1 MNPSEHIKYAFSV
14 WHNMGDNIQLGSSPT
29 FHRRI
34 ATFSHAAIILA
45 VFCLAM
51 IHLESVLKPFFIALG
66 IYFVLKPGADWLSKN
81 NFPVFLSYL
90 TMLLMF
96 ILIIT
101 SAAFF
106 AWSQAQGLIEN
117 EERQVDYNEK
127 LDQKW
132 KKLKNVPI
140 IGPAIKEAVKGDGGT
155 LGGDLQDIGIG
166 SGGSATDFIASM
178 LSEVGSVITTGVTVL
193 FFLIFI
199 IFEAHLLP
207 GRIERAWPGSS
218 TGRVEVIQSQIEE
231 GINTYIIVKT
241 GCGLGSAF
249 IAAIILFFFDIDLWF
264 VWAVMTFILN
274 YVPYI
279 GSLIATIPPL
289 ILGLIIL
296 KPSAL
301 LVLIILLLLNQQVW
315 GNYIETKW
323 AGRALDLSPVVL
335 LLITAFSFWLWGIIG
350 MILAVPLFVI
360 VKIVLENIEET
371 RPLAIMLSERAPTLE
386 EAWQDALKDG
396 ILSTGESH
404 KLSKLQETLGV
415 SDKEVVR
422 IAGRSGAVMVLKRGR
437 ARVDE
442 IKFVLDSSIETSHHS
457 DLVRDLKPGKISKN
471 VRTYLN
477 DLVDTLTSESEEE

>member
-1 MNPSEHIKYAFSV
+1 
-14 WHNMGDNIQLGSSPT
+14 MGDQVQLGSSPT

-90 TMLLMF
+90 TMLLLF

-106 AWSQAQGLIEN
+106 AWSQAQGLIQD
-117 EERQVDYNEK
+117 EERQEDYNEK

-155 LGGDLQDIGIG
+155 IGGDLQNIGIG
-166 SGGSATDFIASM
+166 SGGSATDFLASI

-199 IFEAHLLP
+199 ILEAHLLP

-249 IAAIILFFFDIDLWF
+249 IAAIILFIFGIDLWF

-289 ILGLIIL
+289 ILGLIL
-296 KPSAL
+296 LPPAAL
-301 LVLIILLLLNQQVW
+301 LALTLLLLLNQQVW

-396 ILSTGESH
+396 VLSTGESH
-404 KLSKLQETLGV
+404 KLSKLQEMLGV
-415 SDKEVVR
+415 SDQEVIR
-422 IAGRSGAVMVLKRGR
+422 IAGRSAAMTILKRGR

-442 IKFVLDSSIETSHHS
+442 IGFVVSSANETPQHS
-457 DLVRDLKPGKISKN
+457 DLARDLKPGKISKN
-471 VRTYLN
+471 IRTCLD
-477 DLVDTLTSESEEE
+477 DLVNTLTSESEEE

>member
-1 MNPSEHIKYAFSV
+1 
-14 WHNMGDNIQLGSSPT
+14 MGEQIQQESSHT
-29 FHRRI
+29 FHRRM
-34 ATFSHAAIILA
+34 ATLSHAAIILA

-51 IHLESVLKPFFIALG
+51 IHLESVLKPFFIALA

-90 TMLLMF
+90 TMLLLF

-106 AWSQAQGLIEN
+106 AWSQAQGLIED
-117 EERQVDYNEK
+117 EERQEDYNEK

-132 KKLKNVPI
+132 KKLKGVPV
-140 IGPAIKEAVKGDGGT
+140 IGPAIKESVKGDGGT
-155 LGGDLQDIGIG
+155 LGGDLQNIGIG
-166 SGGSATDFIASM
+166 SGGSATDFIASA
-178 LSEVGSVITTGVTVL
+178 LSEVGSVVTTSITVL

-218 TGRVEVIQSQIEE
+218 TRRVEVIQSQIEE

-249 IAAIILFFFDIDLWF
+249 IAAIILFTFGIDLWF

-296 KPSAL
+296 TPSAL
-301 LVLIILLLLNQQVW
+301 LVLTLLLLLNQQVW

-323 AGRALDLSPVVL
+323 AGRALDLSPIVL

-386 EAWQDALKDG
+386 EAWQDALRDG
-396 ILSTGESH
+396 YLSTGEFH

-415 SDKEVVR
+415 SDQEVVR
-422 IAGRSGAVMVLKRGR
+422 IAGRSAALMILKRGK

-442 IKFVLDSSIETSHHS
+442 IEFVVSSANETPQHS
-457 DLVRDLKPGKISKN
+457 DLVRDLKPGKISKSI
-471 VRTYLN
+471 RRCLN
-477 DLVDTLTSESEEE
+477 DLVETLTSESEEE

>member
-1 MNPSEHIKYAFSV
+1 MVLTQS
-14 WHNMGDNIQLGSSPT
+14 MGDNVQVNSNHT

-34 ATFSHAAIILA
+34 AAISHGAILLA

-96 ILIIT
+96 ILVII

-106 AWSQAQGLIEN
+106 AWSQAQGLVEN
-117 EERQVDYNEK
+117 EERQEDYNEK

-132 KKLKNVPI
+132 KKLKNVPL
-140 IGPAIKEAVKGDGGT
+140 IGPAIKESVQDGGS
-155 LGGDLQDIGIG
+155 LGGDLQNIGIG
-166 SGGSATDFIASM
+166 SGGSATDLITTVF
-178 LSEVGSVITTGVTVL
+178 SEVGTMITTGITVL

-218 TGRVEVIQSQIEE
+218 TGKMDIIQSQIEE

-241 GCGLGSAF
+241 GCGIGSAV
-249 IAAIILFFFDIDLWF
+249 IAAIIMFMFGIDLWF

-289 ILGLIIL
+289 ILGLILL
-296 KPSAL
+296 KPLGL
-301 LVLIILLLLNQQVW
+301 LAMTILLLVNQQVW

-335 LLITAFSFWLWGIIG
+335 LLITAFSFWLWGIVG
-350 MILAVPLFVI
+350 MVLAVPLFVI

-396 ILSTGESH
+396 NLSTGEFH
-404 KLSKLQETLGV
+404 KLSELQKTLGV
-415 SDKEVVR
+415 SDQEVVR
-422 IAGRSGAVMVLKRGR
+422 IAGRSAALTILKRGR
-437 ARVDE
+437 ARIDEVD
-442 IKFVLDSSIETSHHS
+442 FVISAANGTTHHS
-457 DLVRDLKPGKISKN
+457 NLVKELKAGRITKQIRIHLDDLVE
-471 VRTYLN
+471 
-477 DLVDTLTSESEEE
+477 TLIAESEEE

>member
-1 MNPSEHIKYAFSV
+1 M
-14 WHNMGDNIQLGSSPT
+14 
-29 FHRRI
+29 
-34 ATFSHAAIILA
+34 
-45 VFCLAM
+45 
-51 IHLESVLKPFFIALG
+51 
-66 IYFVLKPGADWLSKN
+66 
-81 NFPVFLSYL
+81 
-90 TMLLMF
+90 
-96 ILIIT
+96 
-101 SAAFF
+101 
-106 AWSQAQGLIEN
+106 
-117 EERQVDYNEK
+117 
-127 LDQKW
+127 
-132 KKLKNVPI
+132 
-140 IGPAIKEAVKGDGGT
+140 KGGGGT
-155 LGGDLQDIGIG
+155 IGGDLQNIGIG
-166 SGGSATDFIASM
+166 SGGSATDFLASI

-249 IAAIILFFFDIDLWF
+249 IAAIILFIFGIDLWF

-289 ILGLIIL
+289 ILGLIL
-296 KPSAL
+296 LPPAAL
-301 LVLIILLLLNQQVW
+301 LALTLLLLLNQQVW

-396 ILSTGESH
+396 VLSTGESH
-404 KLSKLQETLGV
+404 KLSKLQEMLGV
-415 SDKEVVR
+415 SDQEVIR
-422 IAGRSGAVMVLKRGR
+422 IAGRSAAMTILKRGR

-442 IKFVLDSSIETSHHS
+442 IGFVVSSANETPQHS
-457 DLVRDLKPGKISKN
+457 DLARDLKPGKISKN
-471 VRTYLN
+471 IRTCLN
-477 DLVDTLTSESEEE
+477 DLVNTLTSESEEE

>member
-1 MNPSEHIKYAFSV
+1 
-14 WHNMGDNIQLGSSPT
+14 MGEQIQQGSSHT

-34 ATFSHAAIILA
+34 ATLSHAAIILA

-90 TMLLMF
+90 TMLLLF

-106 AWSQAQGLIEN
+106 AWSQAQGLIVN
-117 EERQVDYNEK
+117 EERQDDYNEE

-140 IGPAIKEAVKGDGGT
+140 IGPAIRESVNGDGGT
-155 LGGDLQDIGIG
+155 LGGDLQNIGIG
-166 SGGSATDFIASM
+166 SGGSATDFIASS
-178 LSEVGSVITTGVTVL
+178 LSGVGSVITTSITVL

-249 IAAIILFFFDIDLWF
+249 IAAIILFTFNIDLWF

-296 KPSAL
+296 KPAAL
-301 LVLIILLLLNQQVW
+301 LALTLLLLLNQQVW

-386 EAWQDALKDG
+386 EAWQDALRDG
-396 ILSTGESH
+396 YLSTGEFH

-415 SDKEVVR
+415 SDQEVVR
-422 IAGRSGAVMVLKRGR
+422 IAGRSAALMILKRGK

-442 IKFVLDSSIETSHHS
+442 IEFVVSSANETPQHS
-457 DLVRDLKPGKISKN
+457 DLVRNLEPGKISKSI
-471 VRTYLN
+471 RRCLN
-477 DLVDTLTSESEEE
+477 DLVETLTSESEEE

>member
-1 MNPSEHIKYAFSV
+1 
-14 WHNMGDNIQLGSSPT
+14 MGESTIDTNNSS

-34 ATFSHAAIILA
+34 ATFSHSAIILT

-90 TMLLMF
+90 TMLLLF
-96 ILIIT
+96 ILILIST
-101 SAAFF
+101 AFF
-106 AWSQAQGLIEN
+106 AWSQAQGLIED
-117 EERQVDYNEK
+117 EDRQDEYNDK
-127 LDQKW
+127 LNKKW
-132 KKLKNVPI
+132 TNLKNVPL
-140 IGPAIKEAVKGDGGT
+140 IGPAITESVKGDSGT
-155 LGGDLQDIGIG
+155 VEGDLESIGIG
-166 SGGSATDFIASM
+166 SGGSATDLVASVV
-178 LSEVGSVITTGVTVL
+178 SEVGAFVTTSITVL

-218 TGRVEVIQSQIEE
+218 TGRVEIIQTQIEE

-241 GCGLGSAF
+241 GCGIGSAF
-249 IAAIILFFFDIDLWF
+249 IAAIIMLMFGIDLWF

-289 ILGLIIL
+289 ILGVILLTPTMLLIMT
-296 KPSAL
+296 
-301 LVLIILLLLNQQVW
+301 LLLLINQQVW

-323 AGRALDLSPVVL
+323 AGRALDLSPVIL
-335 LLITAFSFWLWGIIG
+335 LLITAFSFWLWGITG
-350 MILAVPLFVI
+350 MILAVPLFAI

-371 RPLAIMLSERAPTLE
+371 RPIAILLSERAPTLE

-396 ILSTGESH
+396 YLSSGEFH
-404 KLSKLQETLGV
+404 KLSELQRSLGV
-415 SDKEVVR
+415 SDEEVVR
-422 IAGRSGAVMVLKRGR
+422 ISCRSAAQTILKRGR
-437 ARVDE
+437 ARADE
-442 IKFVLDSSIETSHHS
+442 IEFIIDALEG
-457 DLVRDLKPGKISKN
+457 RDDFTELRENLSPGKVPKN
-471 VRTYLN
+471 LRSQLE
-477 DLVDTLTSESEEE
+477 DLIDKLEDESEEE

>member
-1 MNPSEHIKYAFSV
+1 
-14 WHNMGDNIQLGSSPT
+14 MGDEIQLGSNPT

-90 TMLLMF
+90 TMLLLF

-106 AWSQAQGLIEN
+106 AWSQAQGLIED
-117 EERQVDYNEK
+117 EERQEDYNEK
-127 LDQKW
+127 LDHKW

-140 IGPAIKEAVKGDGGT
+140 IGPAIKEAVKGDGGS
-155 LGGDLQDIGIG
+155 LGADLQNIGIG
-166 SGGSATDFIASM
+166 SGGSATDFIASA

-218 TGRVEVIQSQIEE
+218 TERVEVIQSQIEE

-241 GCGLGSAF
+241 GCGLGSAL
-249 IAAIILFFFDIDLWF
+249 IAAMILFMFGIDLWF

-289 ILGLIIL
+289 ILGLIL
-296 KPSAL
+296 LNPAAL
-301 LVLIILLLLNQQVW
+301 LALTLLLLLNQQIW

-396 ILSTGESH
+396 VLSTGESH

-415 SDKEVVR
+415 SDQEVIR
-422 IAGRSGAVMVLKRGR
+422 IAGRSAAMTILRRGR

-442 IKFVLDSSIETSHHS
+442 IQYIVSSANETPQHS
-457 DLVRDLKPGKISKN
+457 DLVRDLKPGKITKEI
-471 VRTYLN
+471 RTHLN
-477 DLVDTLTSESEEE
+477 DLVDTLTSDSEEE

>member
-1 MNPSEHIKYAFSV
+1 MGEQSSV
-14 WHNMGDNIQLGSSPT
+14 VRDST

-34 ATFSHAAIILA
+34 STFSHSAVLLT

-66 IYFVLKPGADWLSKN
+66 IYFVLKPGADKLSEN

-90 TMLLMF
+90 TMLLLF

-101 SAAFF
+101 SAAFM
-106 AWSQAQGLIEN
+106 AWSQVQGLVED
-117 EERQVDYNEK
+117 EERQEEYNHK
-127 LDQKW
+127 LENKW
-132 KKLKNVPI
+132 KKMKKLPI
-140 IGPAIKEAVKGDGGT
+140 IGPAITESVNGDDGT
-155 LGGDLQDIGIG
+155 LGSDLQNLGVG
-166 SGGSATDFIASM
+166 SGGAATDLITSVV
-178 LSEVGSVITTGVTVL
+178 SEVGGVITTSITVL

-218 TGRVEVIQSQIEE
+218 SEKVEIIQSQIEE

-241 GCGLGSAF
+241 GCGIGSAI
-249 IAAIILFFFDIDLWF
+249 IAAMIMFTFGIDLWF

-289 ILGLIIL
+289 ILGIIL
-296 KPSAL
+296 IPNIGMFL
-301 LVLIILLLLNQQVW
+301 LMTILLLVNQQVW

-335 LLITAFSFWLWGIIG
+335 LLITAFSFWLWGIVG

-371 RPLAIMLSERAPTLE
+371 RPIAIMLSERAPTLE

-396 ILSTGESH
+396 NLSTGEFH
-404 KLSKLQETLGV
+404 KLSELQKTLGV
-415 SDKEVVR
+415 SDDEVVR
-422 IAGRSGAVMVLKRGR
+422 ISGRSAAQTILRRGK

-442 IKFVLDSSIETSHHS
+442 IDFIKSALAGRDLYSDSFKN
-457 DLVRDLKPGKISKN
+457 LKPGRVPKYIKN
-471 VRTYLN
+471 HLIEFIASL
-477 DLVDTLTSESEEE
+477 DSESEEE